1 MARSAK
7 DLKFTRLVDY
17 QAEDEKQR
25 SFSVAVTRC
34 RHIVIS
40 YLFNFVILPLLLVCL
55 WEHKEQT
62 ANQKSPSWNEIDSV
76 GAEQSVINT
85 VGRSK
90 VSEKCSLPRNSSW
103 ALLHLVCTSR
113 C

>member
-34 RHIVIS
+34 RREQRHEHVYYYWN
-40 YLFNFVILPLLLVCL
+40 YLVM
-55 WEHKEQT
+55 
-62 ANQKSPSWNEIDSV
+62 
-76 GAEQSVINT
+76 
-85 VGRSK
+85 
-90 VSEKCSLPRNSSW
+90 
-103 ALLHLVCTSR
+103 
-113 C
+113 